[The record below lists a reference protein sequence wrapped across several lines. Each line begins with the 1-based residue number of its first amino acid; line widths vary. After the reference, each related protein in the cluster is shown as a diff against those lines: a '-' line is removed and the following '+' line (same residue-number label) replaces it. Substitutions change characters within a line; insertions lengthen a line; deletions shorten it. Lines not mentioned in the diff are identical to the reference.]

1 MILFNTLYTI
11 PGTEEKTKKS
21 GKRTSKGMSEE
32 MTGKEAWELIRNHI
46 SPMLHEE
53 FNNKRMSQA
62 FITTYIALKEFDER
76 NKQNAKLDVRN
87 ASDQRQAK

>member
-1 MILFNTLYTI
+1 M
-11 PGTEEKTKKS
+11 
-21 GKRTSKGMSEE
+21 SKE
-32 MTGKEAWELIRNHI
+32 MTGKEAWSLIKDHI
-46 SPMLHEE
+46 SPMQHEE

-87 ASDQRQAK
+87 ASDQRQPK